1 MKKFLEDLKKELQKR
16 NLSSEDI
23 EEILAD
29 HEEMIQSA
37 LAQGLSEEELNSRFG
52 DPVSLADELAD
63 TSGER
68 VEAKQ
73 AKYDNYQLYKTFTVK
88 SATFDIDSSLVS
100 ENITYQASEDDSL
113 RVYYQ
118 GKANIQDYEISFD
131 DNVFKIAAPKK
142 IGFLFMRSYTDEMN
156 FIVEVPKTSIIK
168 NFSLKGV
175 SSNLKVLN
183 LASKDFT
190 LSTTSGDV
198 TLTNVKLDVAKWN
211 TVSGDMHVSNSQ
223 IETLASSQVS
233 GDLFM
238 NHVDFLG
245 NIRLNTVSGDVKIE
259 NSSGGK
265 TCEFS
270 SVSGDLKGTEFY
282 PEKLSLK
289 SVSGDVT
296 IHNTSD
302 DKKIDDVKSKS
313 VSGKVVIKN

>member
-63 TSGER
+63 TSAER

-73 AKYDNYQLYKTFTVK
+73 AKYDDYQLYKTFLVK
-88 SATFDIDSSLVS
+88 SVDLSIESSLVS
-100 ENITYQASEDDSL
+100 ENITYQASEDDSIK
-113 RVYYQ
+113 VYYQ
-118 GKANIQDYEISFD
+118 GKSKIDDYEISYQG
-131 DNVFKIAAPKK
+131 NVLKIAAPKK
-142 IGFLFMRSYTDEMN
+142 IGFLFMRNIKDDLN

-168 NFSLKGV
+168 EFTLKGV

-183 LASKDFT
+183 LDSKDFV

-198 TLTNVKLDVAKWN
+198 TLTNVKLGTAKWN
-211 TVSGDMHVSNSQ
+211 TVSGDIHVSQSQ
-223 IETLASSQVS
+223 IETLTSSQVS

-238 NHVDFLG
+238 NHVVVLG
-245 NIRLNTVSGDVKIE
+245 NIRLSTVSGDVKAE
-259 NSSGGK
+259 NATGK
-265 TCEFS
+265 ICEFS
-270 SVSGDLKGTEFY
+270 SVSGDLKGIEFY
-282 PEKLSLK
+282 PTKLTLK

-296 IHNTSD
+296 IHNQSE
-302 DKKIDDVKSKS
+302 DKKIEDVKSKS